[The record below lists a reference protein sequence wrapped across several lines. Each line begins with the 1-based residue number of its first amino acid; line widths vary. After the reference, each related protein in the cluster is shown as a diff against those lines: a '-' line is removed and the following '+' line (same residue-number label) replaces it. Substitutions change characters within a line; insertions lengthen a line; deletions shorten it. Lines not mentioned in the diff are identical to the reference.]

1 LLNDWLFDLRAWFAQ
16 ALLSTT
22 LALIV
27 LADGAA
33 DAVACAAVDD
43 VEDVPVEGEEAGAV
57 VGAVWSPGLPDAG
70 VAGPLLTALE
80 ADDWPAWPGW

>member
-1 LLNDWLFDLRAWFAQ
+1 LFDLRDWFAQ

-33 DAVACAAVDD
+33 DAVACATVAALDD

-57 VGAVWSPGLPDAG
+57 VGAV
-70 VAGPLLTALE
+70 
-80 ADDWPAWPGW
+80 